1 MAQNKNTRISPF
13 DTRTKF
19 IQDNPEGSGIAR
31 PHTQW
36 LQKAGV
42 LLNQALQIVDV
53 PATLSSPGTPG
64 DMAFDNGFIYACIA
78 PNIWKKA
85 AWM

>member
-1 MAQNKNTRISPF
+1 MAQNKFPRLSPF

-19 IQDNPEGSGIAR
+19 VEDNPQGSGIAR

-36 LQKAGV
+36 LQKVGV
-42 LLNQALQIVDV
+42 LINQAPQIVDV
-53 PATLSSPGTPG
+53 PATLTSPGVPG
-64 DMAFDNGFIYACIA
+64 DMAFDHSFVYGCIA
-78 PNIWKKA
+78 PNVWKKV